1 MNSFYNLI
9 DTIKDK
15 LEESDFNNKVTFGDI
30 TDVDLEKQTSFP
42 LAHIIVDRATVSE
55 RTISFDVTLVC
66 MDIVNVSKEEGYNK
80 EFYGNDNIQDI
91 LNAQLGV
98 ITTLIANLRRL
109 DLNNNNFLRIEQDVA
124 AEPFLE
130 RFENEL
136 AGWESNMTITARND
150 SSIC

>member
-1 MNSFYNLI
+1 MENFYNLI

>member
-91 LNAQLGV
+91 LNTQLGV
-98 ITTLIANLRRL
+98 ITTLIAHLRRL
-109 DLNNNNFLRIEQDVA
+109 DLNNNNFLRIEQDVS

>member
-9 DTIKDK
+9 DTIKGK

-42 LAHIIVDRATVSE
+42 LTHIIVERATVSE
-55 RTISFDVTLVC
+55 RTISFEITLVC
-66 MDIVNVSKEEGYNK
+66 MDIVNVSKEEGYDK
-80 EFYGNDNIQDI
+80 EFYGNDNVQDI
-91 LNAQLGV
+91 LNTQLGV
-98 ITTLIANLRRL
+98 ITTVIAHLRRL

-136 AGWESNMTITARND
+136 AGWESTMTITALNE

>member
-136 AGWESNMTITARND
+136 AGWESNMTITALND

>member
-98 ITTLIANLRRL
+98 ITTLIAHLRRL